1 MKKFWICLAL
11 GVAGVFGAAAQENV
25 DVAGKEAVEELQSCV
40 AEFGAKLPLAYNDG
54 WTVQS
59 LTLAGDEVKCLIKL
73 EGETAKLMPMVAL
86 NKSMLKGAWLANMKS
101 YGDVWNELVR
111 LTSGANMN
119 FNLLV
124 TDGAS
129 EPVSIVFTPA
139 DFGASDK

>member
-1 MKKFWICLAL
+1 MRKLWICLAL
-11 GVAGVFGAAAQENV
+11 GLAAVFGAAAQENV
-25 DVAGKEAVEELQSCV
+25 DGAGPEAAELQACV

-86 NKSMLKGAWLANMKS
+86 NKGMLKGAWLANMKS

-111 LTSGANMN
+111 LTSGAHKN

-139 DFGASDK
+139 DFGAVEK

>member
-1 MKKFWICLAL
+1 MRKFWIYLAL

-25 DVAGKEAVEELQSCV
+25 DVAGTEAVEELQACV

-139 DFGASDK
+139 DFDASDK